1 MPAYTIVTTSA
12 TQGGDTAEVNTLTDD
27 FANDSEALGYA
38 RRMADEMIDMA
49 HQLLL
54 DFDYSNVGVYD
65 GDLIDEE
72 VTPDHTAL
80 IGVWVLDEDGSAFV
94 PAEEFREGAI
104 EIEPS
109 VSVPES

>member
-12 TQGGDTAEVNTLTDD
+12 VQGGDTAEVNTLTDD

-54 DFDYSNVGVYD
+54 DFDYSNVGVYE
-65 GDLIDEE
+65 GDLIDEDI
-72 VTPDHTAL
+72 TPDRRMGARRRRLRLRDRRRIPRGGDRGRAFL
-80 IGVWVLDEDGSAFV
+80 IVTQ
-94 PAEEFREGAI
+94 
-104 EIEPS
+104 S
-109 VSVPES
+109 V

>member
-12 TQGGDTAEVNTLTDD
+12 VKDGDTAEVNTLTDD

-65 GDLIDEE
+65 GDLLDEDI
-72 VTPDHTAL
+72 TPDHPSL

-94 PAEEFREGAI
+94 TAEEFREGSTEA
-104 EIEPS
+104 EPS
-109 VSVPES
+109 